1 MNINNFLTK
10 ENVNTLWDVISDE
23 EIFKFLSRDIQSNVG
38 NLFSTNIKGFF
49 ETERTKTNNLI
60 EMNKKYILL
69 ILNYI
74 KKNHPHQPSKIKIL
88 EEPTSKELITYEELH
103 NERKTHFEKDLQ
115 QRQQEFEDT
124 MSIKAPP
131 VPEFADKF
139 TDKPIGEMD
148 KIIKE
153 MTSKRNYEV
162 EQFNRNY
169 QTDINQVTNW
179 LKPQDT
185 SIKSEKF
192 VPPTKQEEQPSQ
204 TARFKYLN
212 AEEQEKPENKK
223 VVSQTKIVYPT
234 KNVSQTKNVSW
245 GENSEVPSFVS
256 DNNDEEIEDIF
267 KKLKKVNIPEENVK
281 ITFAENSDTIRITN
295 LETEMK
301 NLNSKMDT
309 ILALLREK

>member
-23 EIFKFLSRDIQSNVG
+23 EIFKFLSRDIQANVG

-60 EMNKKYILL
+60 ELNKKYILL

-88 EEPTSKELITYEELH
+88 EEPPVKELITYEELQ
-103 NERKTHFEKDLQ
+103 NERKSNFEKDLQ
-115 QRQQEFEDT
+115 QRQNEFEDT
-124 MSIKAPP
+124 MTIKAPP

-169 QTDINQVTNW
+169 QTDINQVNNW

-185 SIKSEKF
+185 SVKSEKF
-192 VPPTKQEEQPSQ
+192 VPQNK
-204 TARFKYLN
+204 
-212 AEEQEKPENKK
+212 EEQEPQSRQSNRFKFLNVEEEK
-223 VVSQTKIVYPT
+223 SPT
-234 KNVSQTKNVSW
+234 KKNVSW
-245 GENSEVPSFVS
+245 GENTDVPSF
-256 DNNDEEIEDIF
+256 DNEETDDIF
-267 KKLKKVNIPEENVK
+267 KKLKRVNKNTEKENTIK
-281 ITFAENSDTIRITN
+281 LTFSENSDTQRISN
-295 LETEMK
+295 LENEMK
-301 NLNSKMDT
+301 NLNNKMDS
-309 ILALLREK
+309 ILELLRGK

>member
-74 KKNHPHQPSKIKIL
+74 KKNYPRQPSKIKIL
-88 EEPTSKELITYEELH
+88 EEPDVKELITYEELH

-192 VPPTKQEEQPSQ
+192 VPPTKQEEQPTQS
-204 TARFKYLN
+204 ARFKYLN

-223 VVSQTKIVYPT
+223 IVSPSK
-234 KNVSQTKNVSW
+234 KVSW
-245 GENSEVPSFVS
+245 SENLEDTPFVS
-256 DNNDEEIEDIF
+256 SQEVEDIF
-267 KKLKKVNIPEENVK
+267 KKLKKVNAPD
-281 ITFAENSDTIRITN
+281 ENSDTIRITN

-301 NLNSKMDT
+301 NLNAKMDT
-309 ILALLREK
+309 ILELLREK

>member
-10 ENVNTLWDVISDE
+10 DNVNTLWDVISDE

-49 ETERTKTNNLI
+49 ETEKVKTNNLV
-60 EMNKKYILL
+60 ELNKKYILL

-88 EEPTSKELITYEELH
+88 EEPSVKELITYEELH
-103 NERKTHFEKDLQ
+103 NERKSNFEKDLQ
-115 QRQQEFEDT
+115 QRQNEFEDT

-169 QTDINQVTNW
+169 QTDINQVNNW

-192 VPPTKQEEQPSQ
+192 APMKQEEQPSQ
-204 TARFKYLN
+204 SARFKYLN

-223 VVSQTKIVYPT
+223 IVSPT
-234 KNVSQTKNVSW
+234 KKKVSW
-245 GENSEVPSFVS
+245 NENLEESSFVS
-256 DNNDEEIEDIF
+256 SQEVEDIF
-267 KKLKKVNIPEENVK
+267 KKLKKVNISEENT
-281 ITFAENSDTIRITN
+281 TFAENSDTIRITN

-301 NLNSKMDT
+301 NLNAKMDT
-309 ILALLREK
+309 ILELLREK

>member
-10 ENVNTLWDVISDE
+10 DNVNTLWDVISDE
-23 EIFKFLSRDIQSNVG
+23 EIFKFLSRDIQANVG

-60 EMNKKYILL
+60 ELNKKYILL

-88 EEPTSKELITYEELH
+88 EEPPVKELITYEELQ
-103 NERKTHFEKDLQ
+103 NERKSNFEKDLQ
-115 QRQQEFEDT
+115 QRQNEFEDT
-124 MSIKAPP
+124 MTIKAPP

-169 QTDINQVTNW
+169 QTDINQVNNW

-185 SIKSEKF
+185 SVKSEKF
-192 VPPTKQEEQPSQ
+192 VPQNK
-204 TARFKYLN
+204 
-212 AEEQEKPENKK
+212 EEQEPQSRQSNRFKFLNMEEEKSP
-223 VVSQTKIVYPT
+223 TK
-234 KNVSQTKNVSW
+234 KNVSPTKNVSW
-245 GENSEVPSFVS
+245 GENTDVPLF
-256 DNNDEEIEDIF
+256 DNEETDDIF
-267 KKLKKVNIPEENVK
+267 KKLKRVNKNTEKENTIK
-281 ITFAENSDTIRITN
+281 LTFSENSDTQRISN
-295 LETEMK
+295 LENEMK
-301 NLNSKMDT
+301 NLNNKMDS
-309 ILALLREK
+309 ILELLRGK

>member
-49 ETERTKTNNLI
+49 ETEKTKTNNLI

-88 EEPTSKELITYEELH
+88 EEQPAKELITYEELQ

-124 MSIKAPP
+124 MTIKAPP

-169 QTDINQVTNW
+169 QTDINQVNNW

-185 SIKSEKF
+185 SVKSEKF
-192 VPPTKQEEQPSQ
+192 VPQNKPEQPQQSD
-204 TARFKYLN
+204 RFRFLN
-212 AEEQEKPENKK
+212 NEEQENGRQPSILNR
-223 VVSQTKIVYPT
+223 KI
-234 KNVSQTKNVSW
+234 KNDS
-245 GENSEVPSFVS
+245 
-256 DNNDEEIEDIF
+256 
-267 KKLKKVNIPEENVK
+267 
-281 ITFAENSDTIRITN
+281 
-295 LETEMK
+295 
-301 NLNSKMDT
+301 
-309 ILALLREK
+309 